1 MAERIVEANGVTLCA
16 ESFGDPADPPI
27 VLVMGTGASM
37 LWWPETF
44 CEMLA
49 GSGRFVIRY
58 DHRDTGRS
66 LTYEPGR
73 PGYTAGD
80 LVADIAGVL
89 AAFDVPAAHVVGV
102 SGGGALAQ
110 LLALDFPG
118 RVRSLVL
125 ISTSS
130 AVHGGRELPPS
141 SERFNRFVSTAK
153 VDWSDHE
160 SVIQYLVEYSRVL
173 AGGERP
179 FDEDALR
186 ELVRRDVERADNF
199 AASQNHGMLADE
211 EDPSPPLS
219 SIAVPTLVI
228 HGSADPMFTLEHGQA
243 LADEIPGARLLILE
257 GAGHGI
263 DPADWKTVARAIVE
277 HTRLADAGG

>member
-27 VLVMGTGASM
+27 VLVMGMGSSM

-44 CEMLA
+44 CKMLA
-49 GSGRFVIRY
+49 GGGRFVIRY

-66 LTYEPGR
+66 VTYEPGR
-73 PGYTAGD
+73 PGYTGAD

-89 AAFDVPAAHVVGV
+89 DAFGIPAAHVVGV
-102 SGGGALAQ
+102 SAGGALAQ

-118 RVRSLVL
+118 RVQSLAL

-130 AVHGGRELPPS
+130 ALPSGRELPPS
-141 SERFNRFVSTAK
+141 SDRFKRFMSTAE
-153 VDWSDHE
+153 VDWSDRE
-160 SVIQYLVEYSRVL
+160 SVIQYLVDYSRML

-243 LADEIPGARLLILE
+243 LADEIPGARLLTLE

-263 DPADWKTVARAIVE
+263 DPADWETVARAIVE
-277 HTRLADAGG
+277 HTRSADAG